1 MRKAILEKF
10 IFVLLAALC
19 INSVIFYIASR
30 NTILDTTKKDMLYTM
45 EILDQT
51 LDYEGDLAGQ
61 VQRMENFTAGNP
73 SRLTLIRTDGTV
85 VSDSDADPAELDNH
99 LSRKEVVQAMKK
111 GSGFAERYSHTL
123 KRNLLY
129 VAYRSNRA
137 DMIIRVS
144 VPYSGA
150 SEYLTMLLPAALFSF
165 LAALA
170 CALVVSKRFVDS
182 VTQPLSNIA
191 AEMSKVK
198 GDYKGDY
205 TELHFEKC
213 QYPELNV
220 IAETTMEMS
229 KNVKAYLSR
238 IDKENRSVRSFQQ
251 CFP

>member
-111 GSGFAERYSHTL
+111 GSGCGTLFPHIKEKSFICGLQIQPGRYDHPCF
-123 KRNLLY
+123 R
-129 VAYRSNRA
+129 
-137 DMIIRVS
+137 
-144 VPYSGA
+144 
-150 SEYLTMLLPAALFSF
+150 ALFRGQRIPDHAPSGGSF
-165 LAALA
+165 QLPGGSCLCTGGFQTFRGLCNTAFKQY
-170 CALVVSKRFVDS
+170 CSG
-182 VTQPLSNIA
+182 N
-191 AEMSKVK
+191 VK
-198 GDYKGDY
+198 GKGRLQRRLY
-205 TELHFEKC
+205 RTAF
-213 QYPELNV
+213 
-220 IAETTMEMS
+220 
-229 KNVKAYLSR
+229 
-238 IDKENRSVRSFQQ
+238 
-251 CFP
+251 

>member
-150 SEYLTMLLPAALFSF
+150 RRIPDHAPSGGSFQLPGGSCL
-165 LAALA
+165 
-170 CALVVSKRFVDS
+170 CAGGFQTFRGLCDTAFKQYCSG
-182 VTQPLSNIA
+182 N
-191 AEMSKVK
+191 VK
-198 GDYKGDY
+198 GKGRLQRRLY
-205 TELHFEKC
+205 RTAF
-213 QYPELNV
+213 
-220 IAETTMEMS
+220 
-229 KNVKAYLSR
+229 
-238 IDKENRSVRSFQQ
+238 
-251 CFP
+251 